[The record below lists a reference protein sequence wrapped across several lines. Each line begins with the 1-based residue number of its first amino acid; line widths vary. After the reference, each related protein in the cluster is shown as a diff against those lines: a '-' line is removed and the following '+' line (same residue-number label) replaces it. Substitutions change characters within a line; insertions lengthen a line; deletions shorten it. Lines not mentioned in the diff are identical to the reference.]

1 MKSNVM
7 PSIVK
12 IEANQLKELVNE
24 VKETVATGIVEV
36 KTAKSKAPSFGIVDL
51 WNIQR
56 QARSARL
63 PLSRS
68 I

>member
-24 VKETVATGIVEV
+24 VRETVATNMVQV
-36 KTAKSKAPSFGIVDL
+36 KSVKRNKANFGIVDL
-51 WNIQR
+51 WNIR
-56 QARSARL
+56 RGAKTARRNW
-63 PLSRS
+63 S